1 MTIEWLL
8 FVGCLV
14 WITGL
19 ALFLPEMFAPRCPI
33 CGSILEQCPA
43 EHAGS
48 WNRWNL
54 GWIKFFCNRCAYFHR
69 RPVVF
74 RDSKVTK
81 YEVRTVR

>member
-33 CGSILEQCPA
+33 CGSILEQRPA

-48 WNRWNL
+48 LESLESWLDQVLLQPLCLFSSPPGSFSRFE
-54 GWIKFFCNRCAYFHR
+54 GDEI
-69 RPVVF
+69 
-74 RDSKVTK
+74 
-81 YEVRTVR
+81 